1 MLRKARLAAAALVLG
16 SALVLGGAAPAGALV
31 CHEGQS
37 CDCSVQ
43 VLKKVIIPCNQ

>member
-1 MLRKARLAAAALVLG
+1 MLRKTRIAAAGLLLGAALVLG
-16 SALVLGGAAPAGALV
+16 SAAPAGALV

-37 CDCSVQ
+37 CDCSVR